1 MTEAAHAIAAAGEG
15 AAPARAASAG
25 LAPVGFVEART
36 QDRILGWAWDP
47 ARPDARLGIA
57 LIDGDRIV
65 ARTVADQEREDLA
78 RNGIGDGAHAFGF
91 LLDDALRARAATFD
105 VAVMGE
111 DGALIRLPSAQAEP
125 AAVPIQQMQRGLAAL
140 AAGQRALLKA
150 VQAPPADRGA
160 ELADALAAIAEQQQ
174 RIERAV
180 GTLEVFVA
188 RLDERLAALAASEP
202 RPAAWR
208 GGVVAAVIIGA
219 LGLAALGWA
228 LAPAFV

>member
-1 MTEAAHAIAAAGEG
+1 MTEAAHAIERAGEST
-15 AAPARAASAG
+15 PSARP
-25 LAPVGFVEART
+25 APVGFVEART
-36 QDRILGWAWDP
+36 HDRILGWAWDP
-47 ARPDARLGIA
+47 GRPEARLGIA
-57 LIDGDRIV
+57 LVDGERIV
-65 ARTVADQEREDLA
+65 ARTVADQGRDDLA

-91 LLDDALRARAATFD
+91 LLDDGLRSRAATLD

-111 DGALIRLPSAQAEP
+111 EGALIRLPSAQAEP

-188 RLDERLAALAASEP
+188 RLDERLAALASAAP
-202 RPAAWR
+202 RPAAR
-208 GGVVAAVIIGA
+208 GGGFVAAAIIGA

>member
-1 MTEAAHAIAAAGEG
+1 MTAPAHAIEAAAEG
-15 AAPARAASAG
+15 ASSARAA
-25 LAPVGFVEART
+25 PTGFVEART

-47 ARPDARLGIA
+47 SRPGARLGIV
-57 LIDGDRIV
+57 LVDGDRIV

-91 LLDDALRARAATFD
+91 LLDDGLRARAATLA

-111 DGALIRLPSAQAEP
+111 DGALIRLPSAHAEP

-150 VQAPPADRGA
+150 VQAPAIERGPDIA
-160 ELADALAAIAEQQQ
+160 EAIAAITEQQQ
-174 RIERAV
+174 RIDRAV

-188 RLDERLAALAASEP
+188 RLDERLAALAASAP
-202 RPAAWR
+202 APAARR
-208 GGVVAAVIIGA
+208 GGLVAAAAIGA

-228 LAPAFV
+228 LAPAVF

>member
-1 MTEAAHAIAAAGEG
+1 MTA
-15 AAPARAASAG
+15 AAPAVAAAPIAGSEEGLSPARA
-25 LAPVGFVEART
+25 APVGFVEART

-47 ARPDARLGIA
+47 ARPGARLGIA
-57 LIDGDRIV
+57 LVDGERIV

-91 LLDDALRARAATFD
+91 LLDEALRARAATFD

-111 DGALIRLPSAQAEP
+111 EGALIRLPSASAEP

-160 ELADALAAIAEQQQ
+160 DLAEAIAAIGEQQQ

-188 RLDERLAALAASEP
+188 RLDERLAALGAAP
-202 RPAAWR
+202 ARPAAR
-208 GGVVAAVIIGA
+208 QGGLVAAAIIGA

-228 LAPAFV
+228 LAPALL